1 MEMIMM
7 MDPAV
12 KCLCLL
18 AVVAILFVTEK
29 LPLAVTSVFAAIFCW
44 LLGLVPIEQV
54 FLGLADST
62 VVLFGGMFIVGA
74 AMFYTGLAQDIGG
87 QIVKLFGTGEI
98 KLMVGIMVIAAG
110 MSAFLSNTGTTACLI
125 PVVIG
130 ICKEAHIPVSR
141 EMMPLAF
148 AAGLGGTCTLIGTP
162 PNIIANVALKAAGM
176 GDLQFGFFEYAW
188 VGVPITVAG
197 ILYMVFIGRHLLP
210 KTDADDFNVDEVE
223 QEIEANETSKTKK
236 IICGIIMLGVIITM
250 ATGFVP
256 LEIAAVIGAL
266 LCVITG
272 CLSERQAYDSIDWV
286 TIFLFAGMIPLASA
300 MNTSGA
306 GKLIAEYTVA
316 ALGGNPSP
324 YVITAVLFI
333 LAVVLTQFMSN
344 TASKRFSAIWPENT
358 GVIVVTVGADGSAIQ
373 TPRAVLMAILIASSC
388 AFASPVGT
396 PPNTLVLG
404 PGKYSFMDFV
414 KCGTGLVVICLVVS
428 IAVIPVVWPFFP
440 N

>member
-1 MEMIMM
+1 METLLM

-18 AVVAILFVTEK
+18 LVVAILFVTEK
-29 LPLAVTSVFAAIFCW
+29 LPLAVTSVFAAIACW
-44 LLGLVPIEQV
+44 ILGLVPIEQV

-74 AMFYTGLAQDIGG
+74 AMFYTGLAQDIGS
-87 QIVKLFGTGEI
+87 QVVKLFGTGEI
-98 KLMVGIMVIAAG
+98 KLMIGIMIIAAA

-130 ICKEAHIPVSR
+130 ICKEAHLPVSR
-141 EMMPLAF
+141 QMMPLAF

-162 PNIIANVALKAAGM
+162 PNIIANVALKTAGM
-176 GDLQFGFFEYAW
+176 PELQFGFFEYAW
-188 VGVPITVAG
+188 IGIPITVAG
-197 ILYMVFIGRHLLP
+197 ILYMLFIGRFLLP
-210 KTDADDFNVDEVE
+210 KTETNDFDASEVK
-223 QEIEANETSKTKK
+223 QEIEANETTKSKK

-250 ATGFVP
+250 ATSIVP

-266 LCVITG
+266 LCVVTG
-272 CLSERQAYDSIDWV
+272 CLTERQAYDSIDWV
-286 TIFLFAGMIPLASA
+286 TIFLFAGMIPVATA

-316 ALGGNPSP
+316 AMGGDPSP
-324 YVITAVLFI
+324 YLITAVLFA

-344 TASKRFSAIWPENT
+344 TASKALLCPVGIALAAQ
-358 GVIVVTVGADGSAIQ
+358 VGAS
-373 TPRAVLMAILIASSC
+373 PRAVLMAILIASSC

-404 PGKYSFMDFV
+404 PGKYSFMDYV
-414 KCGTGLVVICLVVS
+414 KCGSGLVIVSMIVS
-428 IAVIPVVWPFFP
+428 IIVIPIVWPFFP
-440 N
+440 

>member
-98 KLMVGIMVIAAG
+98 KLMVGIMVIAAV

-176 GDLQFGFFEYAW
+176 GDLPFGFFEYAW
-188 VGVPITVAG
+188 IGVPITVAG

-250 ATGFVP
+250 ATGIVP

-344 TASKRFSAIWPENT
+344 TASKALLCPVGIALAAQ
-358 GVIVVTVGADGSAIQ
+358 VGAS
-373 TPRAVLMAILIASSC
+373 PRAVLMAILIASSC

>member
-1 MEMIMM
+1 METLLM

-18 AVVAILFVTEK
+18 LVVAILFVTEK
-29 LPLAVTSVFAAIFCW
+29 LPLAVTSVFAAIACW
-44 LLGLVPIEQV
+44 ILGLVPIEQV

-74 AMFYTGLAQDIGG
+74 AMFYTGLAQDIGS
-87 QIVKLFGTGEI
+87 QVVKLFGTGEI
-98 KLMVGIMVIAAG
+98 KLMIGIMVIAAA

-130 ICKEAHIPVSR
+130 ICKEAHLPVSR
-141 EMMPLAF
+141 QMMPLAF

-162 PNIIANVALKAAGM
+162 PNIIANVALKTAGM
-176 GDLQFGFFEYAW
+176 PELQFGFFEYAW
-188 VGVPITVAG
+188 IGVPITVAG
-197 ILYMVFIGRHLLP
+197 ILYMLFIGRFLLP
-210 KTDADDFNVDEVE
+210 KTEANDFDASEVK
-223 QEIEANETSKTKK
+223 QEIEANETTKSKK

-250 ATGFVP
+250 ATSIVP

-266 LCVITG
+266 LCVVTG
-272 CLSERQAYDSIDWV
+272 CLTERQAYDSIDWV
-286 TIFLFAGMIPLASA
+286 TIFLFAGMIPVATA

-316 ALGGNPSP
+316 AMGGDPSP
-324 YVITAVLFI
+324 YLITAVLFA

-344 TASKRFSAIWPENT
+344 TASKALLCPVGIALAT
-358 GVIVVTVGADGSAIQ
+358 QVGAS
-373 TPRAVLMAILIASSC
+373 PRAVLMAILIASSC

-404 PGKYSFMDFV
+404 PGKYSFMDYV
-414 KCGTGLVVICLVVS
+414 KCGSGLVIVSMIVS
-428 IAVIPVVWPFFP
+428 IIVIPIVWPFFP
-440 N
+440 

>member
-1 MEMIMM
+1 METLLM

-18 AVVAILFVTEK
+18 LVVAILFVTEK
-29 LPLAVTSVFAAIFCW
+29 LPLAVTSVFAAIACW
-44 LLGLVPIEQV
+44 ILGLVPIEQV

-74 AMFYTGLAQDIGG
+74 AMFYTGLAQDIGS
-87 QIVKLFGTGEI
+87 QVVKLFGTGEI
-98 KLMVGIMVIAAG
+98 KLMIGIMIIAAV

-130 ICKEAHIPVSR
+130 ICKEAHLPVSR
-141 EMMPLAF
+141 QMMPLAF

-176 GDLQFGFFEYAW
+176 GELQFGFFEYAW
-188 VGVPITVAG
+188 IGVPITVAG
-197 ILYMVFIGRHLLP
+197 ILYMLFIGRFLLP
-210 KTDADDFNVDEVE
+210 KTEANDFDASEVK
-223 QEIEANETSKTKK
+223 QEIEVNETTKSKK

-250 ATGFVP
+250 ATSIVP

-266 LCVITG
+266 LCVVTG
-272 CLSERQAYDSIDWV
+272 CLTERQAYDSIDWV
-286 TIFLFAGMIPLASA
+286 TIFLFAGMIPVATA

-316 ALGGNPSP
+316 AMGGDPSP
-324 YVITAVLFI
+324 YLITAVLFA

-344 TASKRFSAIWPENT
+344 TASKALLCPVGIALAT
-358 GVIVVTVGADGSAIQ
+358 QVGAS
-373 TPRAVLMAILIASSC
+373 PRAVLMAILIASSC

-404 PGKYSFMDFV
+404 PGKYSFMDYV
-414 KCGTGLVVICLVVS
+414 KCGSGLVIVSMIVS
-428 IAVIPVVWPFFP
+428 IIVIPIVWPFFP
-440 N
+440 

>member
-1 MEMIMM
+1 M

-18 AVVAILFVTEK
+18 LVVAILFVTEK
-29 LPLAVTSVFAAIFCW
+29 LPLAVTSVFAAIACW
-44 LLGLVPIEQV
+44 ILGLVPIEQV

-74 AMFYTGLAQDIGG
+74 AMFYTGLAQDIGS
-87 QIVKLFGTGEI
+87 QVVKLFGTGEI
-98 KLMVGIMVIAAG
+98 KLMIGIMVIAAA

-130 ICKEAHIPVSR
+130 ICKEAHLPVSR
-141 EMMPLAF
+141 QMMPLAF

-162 PNIIANVALKAAGM
+162 PNIIANVALKTAGM
-176 GDLQFGFFEYAW
+176 PELQFGFFEYAW
-188 VGVPITVAG
+188 IGIPITVAG
-197 ILYMVFIGRHLLP
+197 ILYMLFIGRFLLP
-210 KTDADDFNVDEVE
+210 KTEANDFDASEVK
-223 QEIEANETSKTKK
+223 QEIEANETTKSKK

-250 ATGFVP
+250 ATSIVP

-266 LCVITG
+266 LCVVTG
-272 CLSERQAYDSIDWV
+272 CLTERQAYDSIDWV
-286 TIFLFAGMIPLASA
+286 TIFLFAGMIPVATA

-316 ALGGNPSP
+316 AMGGDPSP
-324 YVITAVLFI
+324 YLITAVLFA

-344 TASKRFSAIWPENT
+344 TASKALLCPVGIALAAQ
-358 GVIVVTVGADGSAIQ
+358 VGAS
-373 TPRAVLMAILIASSC
+373 PRAVLMAILIASSC

-404 PGKYSFMDFV
+404 PGKYSFMDYV
-414 KCGTGLVVICLVVS
+414 KCGSGLVIVSMIVS
-428 IAVIPVVWPFFP
+428 IIVIPIVWPFFP
-440 N
+440 

>member
-1 MEMIMM
+1 METLLM

-18 AVVAILFVTEK
+18 LVVAILFVTEK
-29 LPLAVTSVFAAIFCW
+29 LPLAVTSVFAAIACW
-44 LLGLVPIEQV
+44 VLGLVPIEQV

-74 AMFYTGLAQDIGG
+74 AMFYTGLAQDIGS
-87 QIVKLFGTGEI
+87 QVVKLFGTGEI
-98 KLMVGIMVIAAG
+98 KLMIGIMVIAAA

-130 ICKEAHIPVSR
+130 ICKEAHLPVSR
-141 EMMPLAF
+141 QMMPLAF

-162 PNIIANVALKAAGM
+162 PNIIANVALKTAGM
-176 GDLQFGFFEYAW
+176 PELQFGFFEYAW
-188 VGVPITVAG
+188 IGIPITVAG
-197 ILYMVFIGRHLLP
+197 ILYMLFIGRFLLP
-210 KTDADDFNVDEVE
+210 KTETNDFDASEVK
-223 QEIEANETSKTKK
+223 QEIEANETTKSKK

-250 ATGFVP
+250 ATSIVP

-266 LCVITG
+266 LCVVTG
-272 CLSERQAYDSIDWV
+272 CLTERQAYDSIDWV
-286 TIFLFAGMIPLASA
+286 TIFLFAGMIPVATA

-316 ALGGNPSP
+316 AMGGDPSP
-324 YVITAVLFI
+324 YLITAVLFA

-344 TASKRFSAIWPENT
+344 TASKALLCPVGIALAT
-358 GVIVVTVGADGSAIQ
+358 QVGAS
-373 TPRAVLMAILIASSC
+373 PRAVLMAILIASSC

-404 PGKYSFMDFV
+404 PGK
-414 KCGTGLVVICLVVS
+414 
-428 IAVIPVVWPFFP
+428 
-440 N
+440 

>member
-98 KLMVGIMVIAAG
+98 KLMVGIMVIAAV

-176 GDLQFGFFEYAW
+176 EDLQFGFFEYAW
-188 VGVPITVAG
+188 IGVPITVAG

-236 IICGIIMLGVIITM
+236 IICGMIMLGVIITM

-344 TASKRFSAIWPENT
+344 TASKALLCPVGIALAAQ
-358 GVIVVTVGADGSAIQ
+358 VGAS
-373 TPRAVLMAILIASSC
+373 PRAVLMAILIASSC

>member
-1 MEMIMM
+1 METLLM

-18 AVVAILFVTEK
+18 LVVAILFVTEK
-29 LPLAVTSVFAAIFCW
+29 LPLAVTSVFAAIACW
-44 LLGLVPIEQV
+44 VLGLVPIEEV

-74 AMFYTGLAQDIGG
+74 AMFYTGLAQDIGS
-87 QIVKLFGTGEI
+87 QVVKLFGIGEI
-98 KLMVGIMVIAAG
+98 KLMIGIMVIAAA

-130 ICKEAHIPVSR
+130 ICKEAHLPVSR
-141 EMMPLAF
+141 QMMPLAF

-176 GDLQFGFFEYAW
+176 GELQFGFFEYAW
-188 VGVPITVAG
+188 IGIPITVAG
-197 ILYMVFIGRHLLP
+197 ILYMLFLGRFLLP
-210 KTDADDFNVDEVE
+210 KTEANDFDASEVK
-223 QEIEANETSKTKK
+223 QEIEANETTKSKK

-250 ATGFVP
+250 ATSIVP

-266 LCVITG
+266 LCVVTG
-272 CLSERQAYDSIDWV
+272 CLTERQAYDSIDWV
-286 TIFLFAGMIPLASA
+286 TIFLFAGMIPVATA

-316 ALGGNPSP
+316 AMGGDPSP
-324 YVITAVLFI
+324 YLITAVLFA

-344 TASKRFSAIWPENT
+344 TASKALLCPVGIALAAQ
-358 GVIVVTVGADGSAIQ
+358 VGAS
-373 TPRAVLMAILIASSC
+373 PRAVLMAILIASSC

-404 PGKYSFMDFV
+404 PGKYSFMDYV
-414 KCGTGLVVICLVVS
+414 KCGSGLVVVSMIVS
-428 IAVIPVVWPFFP
+428 IIVIPIVWPFFP
-440 N
+440 

>member
-1 MEMIMM
+1 M
-7 MDPAV
+7 PA
-12 KCLCLL
+12 
-18 AVVAILFVTEK
+18 
-29 LPLAVTSVFAAIFCW
+29 
-44 LLGLVPIEQV
+44 
-54 FLGLADST
+54 T
-62 VVLFGGMFIVGA
+62 V
-74 AMFYTGLAQDIGG
+74 IGTP
-87 QIVKLFGTGEI
+87 IVKLFGTGEI
-98 KLMVGIMVIAAG
+98 KLMVGIMVIAAV

-188 VGVPITVAG
+188 IGVPITVAG

-210 KTDADDFNVDEVE
+210 KTNADDFNVDEVE

-236 IICGIIMLGVIITM
+236 IICGMIMLGVIITM

-286 TIFLFAGMIPLASA
+286 TIFLFAGMLSVASA
-300 MNTSGA
+300 MEKTGA
-306 GKLIAEYTVA
+306 GKMIADTVVNMM
-316 ALGGNPSP
+316 GENPNP
-324 YVITAVLFI
+324 YVLTAVLFLI
-333 LAVVLTQFMSN
+333 SNVLTQFMSN
-344 TASKRFSAIWPENT
+344 TASAALLAPIGISIAQS
-358 GVIVVTVGADGSAIQ
+358 VGAD
-373 TPRAVLMAILIASSC
+373 PKPVLMALGIAASM
-388 AFASPVGT
+388 AFATPMAT

-404 PGKYSFMDFV
+404 PGGFSFNDYV
-414 KCGTGLVVICLVVS
+414 KVGVPMCLISLVACVI
-428 IAVIPVVWPFFP
+428 IIPIFWPF
-440 N
+440 

>member
-1 MEMIMM
+1 METLLM

-18 AVVAILFVTEK
+18 LVVAILFITEK
-29 LPLAVTSVFAAIFCW
+29 LPLAVTSVFAAIACW
-44 LLGLVPIEQV
+44 VLGLVPIEQV

-74 AMFYTGLAQDIGG
+74 AMFYTGLAQDIGS
-87 QIVKLFGTGEI
+87 QVVKLFGTGEI
-98 KLMVGIMVIAAG
+98 KLMIGIMVIAAA

-130 ICKEAHIPVSR
+130 ICKEAHLPVSR
-141 EMMPLAF
+141 QMMPLAF

-162 PNIIANVALKAAGM
+162 PNIIANVALKTAGM
-176 GDLQFGFFEYAW
+176 PELQFGFFEYAW
-188 VGVPITVAG
+188 IGIPITVAG
-197 ILYMVFIGRHLLP
+197 ILYMLFIGRFLLP
-210 KTDADDFNVDEVE
+210 NTETNDFDASEVK
-223 QEIEANETSKTKK
+223 QEIEANETTKSKK

-250 ATGFVP
+250 ATSIVP

-266 LCVITG
+266 LCVVTG
-272 CLSERQAYDSIDWV
+272 CLTERQAYDSIDWV
-286 TIFLFAGMIPLASA
+286 TIFLFAGMIPVATA

-316 ALGGNPSP
+316 AMGGDPSP
-324 YVITAVLFI
+324 YLITAVLFA

-344 TASKRFSAIWPENT
+344 TASKALLCPVGIALAAQ
-358 GVIVVTVGADGSAIQ
+358 VGAS
-373 TPRAVLMAILIASSC
+373 PRAVLMAILIASSC

-404 PGKYSFMDFV
+404 PGKYSFMDYV
-414 KCGTGLVVICLVVS
+414 KCGSGLVIVSMIVS
-428 IAVIPVVWPFFP
+428 IIVIPIVWPFFP
-440 N
+440 

>member
-1 MEMIMM
+1 METLLM

-18 AVVAILFVTEK
+18 LVVAILFVTEK
-29 LPLAVTSVFAAIFCW
+29 LPLAVTSVFAAIACW
-44 LLGLVPIEQV
+44 VLGLVPIEEV

-74 AMFYTGLAQDIGG
+74 AMFYTGLAQDIGS
-87 QIVKLFGTGEI
+87 QVVKLFGTGEVT
-98 KLMVGIMVIAAG
+98 LMIGIMIIAAV

-130 ICKEAHIPVSR
+130 ICKEAHLPVSR
-141 EMMPLAF
+141 QMMPLAF

-176 GDLQFGFFEYAW
+176 GELQFGFFEYAW
-188 VGVPITVAG
+188 IGIPITVAG
-197 ILYMVFIGRHLLP
+197 ILYMLFLGRFLLP
-210 KTDADDFNVDEVE
+210 KTEANDFDASEVK
-223 QEIEANETSKTKK
+223 QEIEANETTKSKK

-250 ATGFVP
+250 ATSIVP

-266 LCVITG
+266 LCVVTG
-272 CLSERQAYDSIDWV
+272 CLTERQAYDSIDWV
-286 TIFLFAGMIPLASA
+286 TIFLFAGMIPVATA

-316 ALGGNPSP
+316 AMGGDPSP
-324 YVITAVLFI
+324 YLITAVLFA

-344 TASKRFSAIWPENT
+344 TASKALLCPVGIALAAQ
-358 GVIVVTVGADGSAIQ
+358 VGAS
-373 TPRAVLMAILIASSC
+373 PRAVLMAILIASSC

-404 PGKYSFMDFV
+404 PGKYSFMDYV
-414 KCGTGLVVICLVVS
+414 KCGSGLVVVCMVVS
-428 IAVIPVVWPFFP
+428 IIVIPIVWPFFP
-440 N
+440 

>member
-98 KLMVGIMVIAAG
+98 KLMVGIMVIAAV

-176 GDLQFGFFEYAW
+176 GDLQFSFFEYAW
-188 VGVPITVAG
+188 IGVPITVAG

-210 KTDADDFNVDEVE
+210 KTNADDFNVDEVE

-236 IICGIIMLGVIITM
+236 IICGMIMLGVIITM

-344 TASKRFSAIWPENT
+344 TASKALLCPVGIALAAQ
-358 GVIVVTVGADGSAIQ
+358 VGAS
-373 TPRAVLMAILIASSC
+373 PRAVLMAILIASSC

>member
-1 MEMIMM
+1 M

-18 AVVAILFVTEK
+18 LVVAILFVTEK
-29 LPLAVTSVFAAIFCW
+29 LPLAVTSVFAAIACW
-44 LLGLVPIEQV
+44 VLGLVPIEQV

-74 AMFYTGLAQDIGG
+74 AMFYTGLAQDIGS
-87 QIVKLFGTGEI
+87 QVVKLFGTGEI
-98 KLMVGIMVIAAG
+98 KLMIGIMVIAAV

-130 ICKEAHIPVSR
+130 ICKEAHLSVSR
-141 EMMPLAF
+141 QMMPLAF

-176 GDLQFGFFEYAW
+176 PELQFGFFEYAW
-188 VGVPITVAG
+188 IGVPITVAG
-197 ILYMVFIGRHLLP
+197 ILYMLFLGRFLLP
-210 KTDADDFNVDEVE
+210 KTEANDFDASEVK
-223 QEIEANETSKTKK
+223 QEIEANETTKSKK

-250 ATGFVP
+250 ATSIVP

-266 LCVITG
+266 LCVVTG
-272 CLSERQAYDSIDWV
+272 CLTERQAYDSIDWV
-286 TIFLFAGMIPLASA
+286 TIFLFAGMIPVATA

-316 ALGGNPSP
+316 AMGGNPSP
-324 YVITAVLFI
+324 YLITAVLFA

-344 TASKRFSAIWPENT
+344 TASKALLCPVGIALAAQ
-358 GVIVVTVGADGSAIQ
+358 VGAS
-373 TPRAVLMAILIASSC
+373 PRAVLMAILIASSC

-404 PGKYSFMDFV
+404 PGKYSFMDYV
-414 KCGTGLVVICLVVS
+414 KCGSGLVVVCMVVS
-428 IAVIPVVWPFFP
+428 IIVIPIVWPFFP
-440 N
+440 